1 MNTPIEKM
9 TTETLTQNLIQGTT
23 DINALNLAKTTQR
36 DAFLQSVKKRPN
48 LLTKIKDVNANHFL
62 KYALNENPEYFIY
75 LKKEQY
81 TDELAQIYLEE
92 RLKTKTSSKNT
103 AATEEKNL
111 KISIQKSL
119 DNKLIFVYSYVTP
132 EGEELCYY
140 DHELQV
146 PSSIRSSIK
155 LSLKL
160 ESAVAFIEK
169 MDTHITQLG
178 ERKIKTMLTDTIIA
192 KYKAYFTEYL
202 TKNKVGYYS
211 LCASCEELEK
221 GFKKELEK
229 IFDEYG
235 IKVNQF
241 FIKKLAIPKDIQY
254 KIEDLAFQ
262 IRQQRANIEADAE
275 FAKKSLENYE
285 AKLAIEQKYPE
296 TEHTLTE
303 YEKDLALKR
312 YLVKTGR
319 LSEEEIDHSIKLQQK
334 TEQVDTALQK
344 QADIVPEIEP
354 KPNTFRSGFIWALV
368 LSIIFSLFLFSA
380 GAGAGL
386 IALGTTAA
394 IFGTVAAFNYE
405 KLKSPTIEVKTEEDN
420 DVGNQ
425 N

>member
-1 MNTPIEKM
+1 MAVPIEKM
-9 TTETLTQNLIQGTT
+9 TTETLVESLVQGTT
-23 DINALNLAKTTQR
+23 DINALNLAKSTQR
-36 DAFLQSVKKRPN
+36 DAFSQAIQKRPN
-48 LLTKIKDVNANHFL
+48 LLAKVKEENAKHFL
-62 KYALNENPEYFIY
+62 KFALNENPEYFIY
-75 LKKEQY
+75 LKREQY

-92 RLKTKTSSKNT
+92 RFKENPSSKNAPT
-103 AATEEKNL
+103 TESKNL
-111 KISIQKSL
+111 KISTQKSL
-119 DNKLIFVYSYVTP
+119 DNKLIFIYSYVTP

-140 DHELQV
+140 DHELKV

-155 LSLKL
+155 ISLKL
-160 ESAVAFIEK
+160 ENAVALIEK

-178 ERKIKTMLTDTIIA
+178 EKKIKTMLTDTIIS

-229 IFDEYG
+229 IFEPYG
-235 IKVNQF
+235 IKINEF

-354 KPNTFRSGFIWALV
+354 KPNTFRSGFILGLL

-380 GAGAGL
+380 GSGVGL
-386 IALGTTAA
+386 IMLGITAA
-394 IFGTVAAFNYE
+394 IFGTIAAFNYE
-405 KLKSPTIEVKTEEDN
+405 KFKTPTIEVKTEEDN
-420 DVGNQ
+420 DVGKEK
-425 N
+425 

>member
-1 MNTPIEKM
+1 MTPIEKM

-23 DINALNLAKTTQR
+23 DINALNLAKATQK
-36 DAFLQSVKKRPN
+36 DAFLQAIKKRPN
-48 LLTKIKDVNANHFL
+48 LLAKVKEANVNHFL
-62 KYALNENPEYFIY
+62 KCALNENPEYFIY

-81 TDELAQIYLEE
+81 TDELAQIYLEA
-92 RLKTKTSSKNT
+92 RLKTKAPSKNAT
-103 AATEEKNL
+103 STEEKNL
-111 KISIQKSL
+111 KISVQKSL
-119 DNKLIFVYSYVTP
+119 DEKLVFVYFYVTP
-132 EGEELCYY
+132 DGEELCYY

-160 ESAVAFIEK
+160 ESALAFIEK

-178 ERKIKTMLTDTIIA
+178 EKKIKTVLTDVIIA

-202 TKNKVGYYS
+202 TKNKVGYYT
-211 LCASCEELEK
+211 LCASCEGLES
-221 GFKKELEK
+221 GFKKELGA
-229 IFDEYG
+229 IFKDYG
-235 IKVNQF
+235 IQVSQF

-254 KIEDLAFQ
+254 KIEDLSFQ

-285 AKLAIEQKYPE
+285 SKLAIEQKYPD

-334 TEQVDTALQK
+334 TEQADTALEK
-344 QADIVPEIEP
+344 QADVVPEIEP
-354 KPNTFRSGFIWALV
+354 KPNTFRTGFICGLV
-368 LSIIFSLFLFSA
+368 LSIIVSLFLFFA
-380 GAGAGL
+380 GTGAGL
-386 IALGTTAA
+386 IALGVTTA

-405 KLKSPTIEVKTEEDN
+405 KLKSPTIEIKTEEDEN
-420 DVGNQ
+420 VGSQ